1 MITDSNMKKTAFI
14 LLAGLALLCSCE
26 KEEVTALAFDKIP
39 ETDIMESQ
47 LGTTIYTCDDITQ
60 ITEGFPYQLIAIY
73 DCYKKGNKTY
83 YVLNPYHEE
92 TTNQLYG
99 STGLIPSFQLYDF
112 QFDETSQSFTGGPFG
127 WVHWEGVPNKLL
139 YLSEEYIILQWEA
152 PWQAQ
157 HSKEKGATFSREV
170 YERLIEY
177 PL

>member
-1 MITDSNMKKTAFI
+1 MKKTAFI
-14 LLAGLALLCSCE
+14 LLAGLALMCSCE
-26 KEEVTALAFDKIP
+26 KEEVTAWAFDKIP

-47 LGTTIYTCDDITQ
+47 LGTTIYTCDDITR
-60 ITEGFPYQLIAIY
+60 ITDG
-73 DCYKKGNKTY
+73 
-83 YVLNPYHEE
+83 YHEE

-99 STGLIPSFQLYDF
+99 SIDLLPSFQLYDF

>member
-1 MITDSNMKKTAFI
+1 MKKTAFI

-47 LGTTIYTCDDITQ
+47 LGTTIYTCDDITR
-60 ITEGFPYQLIAIY
+60 ITDGFPYQLIAIY

-99 STGLIPSFQLYDF
+99 SIDLLPFNYM
-112 QFDETSQSFTGGPFG
+112 TSNSTR
-127 WVHWEGVPNKLL
+127 HPNPLL
-139 YLSEEYIILQWEA
+139 EDLSDGFIGKVFPTNCSI
-152 PWQAQ
+152 
-157 HSKEKGATFSREV
+157 
-170 YERLIEY
+170 
-177 PL
+177 